1 MEIEYRMLD
10 ISPLYD
16 IPWEK
21 KKKDIGAIYAGK
33 NFRAERGIVCLHLA
47 VPGQK
52 GAMLSSALE

>member
-1 MEIEYRMLD
+1 MTFPGRK
-10 ISPLYD
+10 
-16 IPWEK
+16 K

-33 NFRAERGIVCLHLA
+33 NFPAERGIVCLHLA